1 MSVVEGTDSR
11 RRIDRIRDPAFLV
24 DLESIDMDQLRDR
37 RRMCDELENELSYY
51 RRLLHGRM
59 DLLAFELRRRSGEET
74 RTLMEALPEILTDG
88 PPIGDPHG
96 RPPRI
101 DVPDLPEDRRRRI
114 DTVLD
119 DNFLGRLVTI
129 DEDELQKLQ
138 ATLVEI
144 EADISTQRS
153 DSQHAFDAIQAEL
166 TRRYREGLG
175 GFDEL
180 LGRA

>member
-1 MSVVEGTDSR
+1 MDDLRER
-11 RRIDRIRDPAFLV
+11 RRI
-24 DLESIDMDQLRDR
+24 
-37 RRMCDELENELSYY
+37 CDELENELSYY

-96 RPPRI
+96 RPTRV
-101 DVPDLPEDRRRRI
+101 DVPDLPDERRRRI
-114 DTVLD
+114 DMVLD

-129 DEDELQKLQ
+129 EAEELQQVQ
-138 ATLVEI
+138 AALVDI
-144 EADISTQRS
+144 EADISNQRS
-153 DSQHAFDAIQAEL
+153 DAQHAFDAIQAEL